1 MRMRARTPAHLAIP
15 LVVALA
21 LGSALIAAAPPEDE
35 SAVDRTRLSAIRP
48 LIEAA
53 IADRKLPGAVVLVGD
68 RRGVVY
74 TDAVGQR
81 ALMPAREP
89 MTTDTI
95 FDLASLTKVVS
106 TTTIAMLLIEEGR
119 LGLDDPVTS
128 YFPAFGRYGKQ
139 RISIRHLLTHTS
151 GLRPDLDL
159 AVEFEGRDTAI
170 QKAIEE
176 VPVAAPGDRF
186 IYSDLNFVLL
196 GGVIARVTGEPLER
210 VAASRVFGPLGMR
223 DTGYLP
229 SSALAPR
236 IAPTESCTPLGWP
249 CRPGPGATML
259 RGVVHDP
266 TARRMGGVAGHA
278 GVFGHCR
285 RPLAVLPD
293 ARERRL
299 ARRPAIPLATEC
311 GADDA
316 CRDAERSR
324 AGPRPG
330 VGHRF
335 AVLRPTAVTCFLSDP
350 SATRDGRARPLW
362 IDRALAS
369 TSSSCRIGCIRMG
382 KAT

>member
-1 MRMRARTPAHLAIP
+1 M
-15 LVVALA
+15 
-21 LGSALIAAAPPEDE
+21 
-35 SAVDRTRLSAIRP
+35 
-48 LIEAA
+48 
-53 IADRKLPGAVVLVGD
+53 LVGD
-68 RRGVVY
+68 RRGVLY
-74 TDAVGQR
+74 TDAIGQR

-106 TTTIAMLLIEEGR
+106 TTTIAMLLVEDGR
-119 LGLDDPVTS
+119 LGLDDPVTR
-128 YFPAFGRYGKQ
+128 YFPDFGRYGKQ

-176 VPVAAPGDRF
+176 VPVTAPGERF

-229 SSALAPR
+229 SPALTPR

-259 RGVVHDP
+259 RGIVHDP

-278 GVFGHCR
+278 GVFSTADDLSRFCR
-285 RPLAVLPD
+285 MLVNDGSLDGLRFLSPLTVGVDD
-293 ARERRL
+293 AR
-299 ARRPAIPLATEC
+299 
-311 GADDA
+311 
-316 CRDAERSR
+316 RDADRSR
-324 AGPRPG
+324 RRSAAWGGTSIRG
-330 VGHRF
+330 
-335 AVLRPTAVTCFLSDP
+335 LRPTAATCFRSDP
-350 SATRDGRARPLW
+350 SATQDGPARLSGSTS
-362 IDRALAS
+362 RLAS
-369 TSSSCRIGCIRMG
+369 TSSSCRIECIRMG